1 MYAHLAELASLI
13 FNLVIL
19 TMVMA
24 VIGWGVIKTL
34 RLVSQSR
41 ENQAMAREAVVAA
54 AIARANA
61 RRQAREAE
69 DALFS

>member
-54 AIARANA
+54 AVARANA

>member
-13 FNLVIL
+13 FNLVTV